1 MPTVTTTVTSATA
14 GTTTTVTTTKA
25 TPAPAPAVAAAAPT
39 YAPFVLQY
47 FDVMAKG
54 LGPTLVAEHS
64 GLAYKGNTD
73 KESRVNYKTVS
84 PFMQQPVLIFDGL
97 VVSQTVAIMNY
108 IGRKAGKHMEGETD
122 VAYAN
127 SQMFIA
133 EAEDLYAGLLKY
145 FATIGR
151 PCRCTTDEKAAYWA
165 EVVPKHFAC
174 LEKMVS
180 HQQPACL
187 TLLASCTSTRC
198 STKSSLSALG
208 LQQCWRPSQHCCRS
222 TRAWRHTPSRKR
234 SLRERRTWECS
245 ANTFRLRILNRS
257 KRPMHLQRCS
267 LASPLLHCRQESTAA
282 QQAHRESTS
291 SGKRRALQTLC
302 LRS

>member
-180 HQQPACL
+180 ASAAGVPYTVGELYLYSMLHQIILVSVGSAAVLAAFP
-187 TLLASCTSTRC
+187 TLLSFYEGVEAHPVTQKVLAGTSNM
-198 STKSSLSALG
+198 G
-208 LQQCWRPSQHCCRS
+208 V
-222 TRAWRHTPSRKR
+222 
-234 SLRERRTWECS
+234 LRQYFQTTDPE
-245 ANTFRLRILNRS
+245 S
-257 KRPMHLQRCS
+257 K
-267 LASPLLHCRQESTAA
+267 
-282 QQAHRESTS
+282 
-291 SGKRRALQTLC
+291 
-302 LRS
+302 